1 MTEYLQEKSA
11 EIREKTIDYHRKTQI
26 PHIGCGLSI
35 IEILTTLYYGVMKF
49 GNNFILSK
57 GHASAPLYVI
67 LNEKGLIPSSEL
79 YRLEEHPTLNKG
91 YGIDATTGSLGHGL
105 SIGAGM
111 ALANRQNRVY
121 VLIGDGECDEGQ
133 IWEAA
138 RIASKLKLKNLIAI
152 IDCNGFQGFKES
164 DRGIGRKFFAFGW
177 DVIECDGHDCESLF
191 KNLNTITEKPLVILA
206 KTIKCKGVKEMEK
219 KLESHYFKL
228 KKIEEEHSVK

>member
-1 MTEYLQEKSA
+1 MTEYLQKKSA

-35 IEILTTLYYGVMKF
+35 IEILTTLYYGIMKF

-79 YRLEEHPTLNKG
+79 YRLEEHPTLNKE

-105 SIGAGM
+105 SIGVGM

>member
-1 MTEYLQEKSA
+1 
-11 EIREKTIDYHRKTQI
+11 
-26 PHIGCGLSI
+26 
-35 IEILTTLYYGVMKF
+35 MKF

-67 LNEKGLIPSSEL
+67 LNEKGFIPSFKL
-79 YRLEEHPTLNKG
+79 YCLEEHPTLNKE

-111 ALANRQNRVY
+111 ALANRQNKVY
-121 VLIGDGECDEGQ
+121 VLMGDGECDEGQ

-152 IDCNGFQGFKES
+152 IDCNGFQGFKKS

-177 DVIECDGHDCESLF
+177 KVVECDGHDCEALF
-191 KNLNTITEKPLVILA
+191 KNLSIITEKPLVILA
-206 KTIKCKGVKEMEK
+206 KTIKCKGIKEMEK
-219 KLESHYFKL
+219 KLESHYCKL
-228 KKIEEEHSVK
+228 KKIEEEQTAK